1 MANSTNKTK
10 QALFT
15 KTIYNDNWH
24 VFPICLHF
32 IKWVKNMK
40 MEYLQQKWMLC
51 TAFKTCT
58 TFLLSMVAS
67 YYIVTALLTV
77 WTLVLKITYMY
88 ILKWTNICQITVVP
102 MFSLST
108 LYTFEEFHIANYNYL
123 CPLCPIHLE
132 LFRLTVRV
140 GHAYKMERFQ
150 EMTKQT

>member
-1 MANSTNKTK
+1 
-10 QALFT
+10 
-15 KTIYNDNWH
+15 
-24 VFPICLHF
+24 
-32 IKWVKNMK
+32 
-40 MEYLQQKWMLC
+40 
-51 TAFKTCT
+51 
-58 TFLLSMVAS
+58 
-67 YYIVTALLTV
+67 
-77 WTLVLKITYMY
+77 MY

-150 EMTKQT
+150 EMTKQTSVCMYIEISLTANRLEYRCTP